1 MVDEFQYI
9 DKQRGKAST
18 LFVKMYSSMSH
29 FLCRFWGT
37 KVRLNILTLRVIGSP
52 LKTKRNRENYKRSSM
67 SKTGYTF
74 VVPVRMTLKV
84 RPGPGRLGGFGF
96 E

>member
-37 KVRLNILTLRVIGSP
+37 KVRLNILILRVIVSP
-52 LKTKRNRENYKRSSM
+52 LTRSKGSVNLPQD
-67 SKTGYTF
+67 SVNL
-74 VVPVRMTLKV
+74 VVLCKV
-84 RPGPGRLGGFGF
+84 Y
-96 E
+96 